1 MKLTIVSG
9 LSGSGKSVALHMLED
24 MGYYCIDNLP
34 VAVLRS
40 FVRETVA
47 TGDPEYSL
55 MAVGVDARNRP
66 AEVETLPD
74 LLETFSK
81 EGIHCELVFLD
92 ADEDILLR
100 RYSETR
106 RRHPLAGAERTLPD
120 AIREERRLLA
130 AIAER
135 ADLVID
141 TSRLTANRL
150 RELIHDRLGDG
161 DKTSLS
167 LMFESFGFKHGVPRD
182 ADFVFDVRCL
192 PNPHW
197 EPALRPRTGRDQ
209 EVIDYLTASE
219 MVGRMVGDLIDF
231 LDQWLPP
238 FEVGRRSYV
247 TVAVG
252 CTGGQHRSVYVV
264 DRLVEHFREKWG
276 RVVTRHIG
284 LD

>member
-34 VAVLRS
+34 VAVLPN
-40 FVRETVA
+40 FIRETVA
-47 TGDPEYSL
+47 TGNPEYEQ

-66 AEVETLPD
+66 SEVEALPD
-74 LLETFSK
+74 ILSQFS
-81 EGIHCELVFLD
+81 EDGIHCELIFLE
-92 ADEDILLR
+92 ADEDVLLR

-106 RRHPLAGAERTLPD
+106 RRHPLSDHERTLPD
-120 AIREERRLLA
+120 AIQEERRLLSS
-130 AIAER
+130 IAER

-150 RELIHDRLGDG
+150 RELIHDRLNHEGG
-161 DKTSLS
+161 TSLS

-209 EVIDYLTASE
+209 EVIDYLDASE
-219 MVGRMVGDLIDF
+219 LARRMVGDLIDF
-231 LDQWLPP
+231 LEQWLPP

-264 DRLVEHFREKWG
+264 DRLSEHFKNHWG
-276 RVVTRHIG
+276 QVVTRHSS

>member
-1 MKLTIVSG
+1 MKLTILSG

-34 VAVLRS
+34 VAVLRN
-40 FVRETVA
+40 FIRETMA
-47 TGDPEYSL
+47 TGDPEYEQ

-66 AEVETLPD
+66 EEVEGLPD
-74 LLETFSK
+74 LLADFNRD
-81 EGIHCELVFLD
+81 GIHCELIFLD
-92 ADEDILLR
+92 ADEDVLLR

-106 RRHPLAGAERTLPD
+106 RRHPLSGQERTLPD
-120 AIREERRLLA
+120 AIQEERRLLSS
-130 AIAER
+130 IAER

-150 RELIHDRLGDG
+150 RELIHDRLNHEGN
-161 DKTSLS
+161 TALS

-209 EVIDYLTASE
+209 EVIDYLDASDLAQ
-219 MVGRMVGDLIDF
+219 RMVGDLTDF
-231 LDQWLPP
+231 LEQWLPP

-247 TVAVG
+247 TVAIG

-264 DRLVEHFREKWG
+264 DRLVAHFKQQWG
-276 RVVTRHIG
+276 QVVTRHIS

>member
-1 MKLTIVSG
+1 MKLTILSG

-34 VAVLRS
+34 VAVLRN
-40 FVRETVA
+40 FIRETMA
-47 TGDPEYSL
+47 TGDPEYEQ

-66 AEVETLPD
+66 EEVEGLPD
-74 LLETFSK
+74 LLADFNRD
-81 EGIHCELVFLD
+81 GIHCELIFLD

-106 RRHPLAGAERTLPD
+106 RRHPLSGQERTLPD
-120 AIREERRLLA
+120 AIQEERRLLSS
-130 AIAER
+130 IAER

-150 RELIHDRLGDG
+150 RELIHDRLNHEGN
-161 DKTSLS
+161 TALS

-209 EVIDYLTASE
+209 EVIDYLDASDLAQ
-219 MVGRMVGDLIDF
+219 RMVGDLIDF
-231 LDQWLPP
+231 LEQWLPP

-264 DRLVEHFREKWG
+264 DRLATHFKQQWG
-276 RVVTRHIG
+276 QVVTRHVS

>member
-34 VAVLRS
+34 VAVLRN

-47 TGDPEYSL
+47 TGNPEYSL

-66 AEVETLPD
+66 EEVEALPD
-74 LLETFSK
+74 LLETFGK
-81 EGIHCELVFLD
+81 EGITCDLIFLD
-92 ADEDILLR
+92 ADEDVLLR

-106 RRHPLAGAERTLPD
+106 RRHPLSSDERTLPD
-120 AIREERRLLA
+120 AIREERRLLSV
-130 AIAER
+130 IAER
-135 ADLVID
+135 ADLIID

-150 RELIHDRLGDG
+150 RELVYDRLGHDG
-161 DKTSLS
+161 KASLS

-197 EPALRPRTGRDQ
+197 EPSLRPRTGRDQ
-209 EVIDYLTASE
+209 EVIDYLNKSDLAQ
-219 MVGRMVGDLIDF
+219 RMVGDLIDF
-231 LDQWLPP
+231 LEQWLPP

-264 DRLVEHFREKWG
+264 DRLVHHFQQHWG
-276 RVVTRHIG
+276 KVVTRHIS
-284 LD
+284 LN

>member
-34 VAVLRS
+34 VAVLRN

-47 TGDPEYSL
+47 TGDPAYSL

-66 AEVETLPD
+66 EEVETLPD
-74 LLETFSK
+74 LLETFAQ

-92 ADEDILLR
+92 ADEDVLLR

-106 RRHPLAGAERTLPD
+106 RRHPLAGEQRTLPD
-120 AIREERRLLA
+120 AIREERRILS

-150 RELIHDRLGDG
+150 RELVHDRLGREG
-161 DKTSLS
+161 KTNLS

-209 EVIDYLTASE
+209 EVIEYLEKSE
-219 MVGRMVGDLIDF
+219 LATRMVGDLIDF

-264 DRLVEHFREKWG
+264 DKLAAHFREKWG
-276 RVVTRHIG
+276 QVLTRHIS